1 MAGPVKLAQ
10 RLKQGQIEL
19 LQDLAQTAEEEV
31 HLACLLDTSLQNEI
45 PRSQRKAT
53 ENVVTKL
60 FMTGESKGKD
70 EWTPATK
77 ARCLEILKAL
87 QQVHGLHKLHDR
99 LRDFEKMLKITWYPP
114 GTSSEDEDE
123 DLEELLRNAPTTPTV
138 PAPPPSPTLTPSPPR
153 QLQTPTPVSPHSS
166 GCSETFVDPVLNI
179 KTENNSP
186 AKKMSPMEAEN
197 WMKEEK
203 KPKKRKSDVLL
214 PSKGVKTFK
223 GYNFEE
229 NNHQDSK
236 LPVVTIDISQTKRV
250 TIG

>member
-1 MAGPVKLAQ
+1 MAGPVKLSQ

-31 HLACLLDTSLQNEI
+31 HLSNLLDTSLQNEL
-45 PRSQRKAT
+45 PRSQRKSA
-53 ENVVTKL
+53 ENVVNKL
-60 FMTGESKGKD
+60 FMTGETKGKD
-70 EWTPATK
+70 DWTPSTK

-153 QLQTPTPVSPHSS
+153 QLETPIPVSPHSS

-179 KTENNSP
+179 KTENNSQV
-186 AKKMSPMEAEN
+186 KKEVKEEKE
-197 WMKEEK
+197 WIKEEK
-203 KPKKRKSDVLL
+203 KPKKRKSDGVLL

-223 GYNFEE
+223 GIIFNVFCFPDLFKD
-229 NNHQDSK
+229 N
-236 LPVVTIDISQTKRV
+236 LI
-250 TIG
+250 

>member
-1 MAGPVKLAQ
+1 MAGPVKLSQ

-31 HLACLLDTSLQNEI
+31 HLACLLDTSLQNELA
-45 PRSQRKAT
+45 RSQRKSA

-123 DLEELLRNAPTTPTV
+123 DLEELLRNAPTTPTA
-138 PAPPPSPTLTPSPPR
+138 PAPPPSPTLSPSPSR
-153 QLQTPTPVSPHSS
+153 QLETPIPVSPHSS

-179 KTENNSP
+179 KTENNSQV
-186 AKKMSPMEAEN
+186 KKEVKEEKE

-223 GYNFEE
+223 GIIFNVFCFPDLFKD
-229 NNHQDSK
+229 N
-236 LPVVTIDISQTKRV
+236 LI
-250 TIG
+250 